1 MTLVSCAIGLGSN
14 LGDPAVQLDAAVERL
29 AAHPQVAL
37 EQVSSYYRSAPQG
50 DVEQPDYV
58 NACAVIRTALPPH
71 DLLDVLQCIER
82 ELGKIKRGHWQARE
96 IDLDLLTYGT
106 AVIQSERLT
115 VPHPWLHRRDFVLV
129 PLAEIAPDLQV
140 PGHGRVA
147 DLLAQLPDHFILE
160 RL

>member
-1 MTLVSCAIGLGSN
+1 MNAVQAAIGLGSN
-14 LGDPAVQLDAAVERL
+14 LGNPATQLDTALTHL
-29 AAHPQVAL
+29 AAHPAIEL
-37 EQVSSYYRSAPQG
+37 DAVSSYYRSAPQG
-50 DVEQPDYV
+50 DAEQPDYI
-58 NACAVIRTALPPH
+58 NACALIHTALDPH
-71 DLLDVLQCIER
+71 TLLDVLQAIEGD
-82 ELGKIKRGHWQARE
+82 LGKIKRGHWQARE
-96 IDLDLLTYGT
+96 IDLDLLTYGH

-147 DLLAQLPDHFILE
+147 DLLTDLPDHFILE